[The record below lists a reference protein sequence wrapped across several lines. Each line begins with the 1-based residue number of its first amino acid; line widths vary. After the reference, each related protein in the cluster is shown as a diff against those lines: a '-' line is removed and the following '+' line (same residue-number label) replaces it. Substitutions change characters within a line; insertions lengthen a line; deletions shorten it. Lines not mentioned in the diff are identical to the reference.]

1 TQLGIRR
8 KSRVIFLNRRVRQHK
23 IRGSHFGIVHF
34 HAVSKYFFYAF
45 FANSF
50 SKVNKITRITRK
62 SVLKEN
68 PSTKILHVGIHY
80 PSRSEG
86 FISQI
91 IKVFQKQTTY
101 HKANRVAWIA
111 GFSIK
116 RSKFF

>member
-1 TQLGIRR
+1 
-8 KSRVIFLNRRVRQHK
+8 SNFVID
-23 IRGSHFGIVHF
+23 HF
-34 HAVSKYFFYAF
+34 HSVIKYFFYAF

-111 GFSIK
+111 GLSMNM
-116 RSKFF
+116 SKLFFNITTI